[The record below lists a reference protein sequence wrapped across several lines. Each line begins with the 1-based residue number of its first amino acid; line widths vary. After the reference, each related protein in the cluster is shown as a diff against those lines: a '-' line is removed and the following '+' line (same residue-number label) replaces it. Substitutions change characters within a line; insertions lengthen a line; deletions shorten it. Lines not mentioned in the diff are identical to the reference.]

1 MIEHQ
6 LYRPYAMLFS
16 FFFLFVCT
24 KLDYVSLSFFL
35 FLSLSLSLSYSS
47 FVEVDRVHQQH
58 WILRHAFQCNFHAP
72 VEDKL
77 KEGITVLDSGCGP
90 ATWTFEVGEAYPQS
104 RIYGVD
110 ASCVFPEN
118 VKPANVEFAIGNIA
132 KHIPHEDCTFDYIHQ
147 RLLIMGL
154 TDEDWKNALKEHY
167 RVLKPGGYIESV
179 EVNFNNMET
188 AGPYTDKIHKAFKI
202 VTERR
207 GVVLNIA
214 QELKD
219 RFTQAGFENIVQKIV
234 GVPFNHSGK
243 IGQLMWDDF
252 RELCSSIRP
261 ALIGANPD
269 LQGEGVFDHCLS
281 ECGREATEF
290 KTYVEFYIVY
300 GQKPSL

>member
-24 KLDYVSLSFFL
+24 KLDY
-35 FLSLSLSLSYSS
+35 
-47 FVEVDRVHQQH
+47 VDRVHQQH

-132 KHIPHEDCTFDYIHQ
+132 KHIPHEDCTFDYVHQ
-147 RLLIMGL
+147 RLLVVGL
-154 TDEDWKNALKEHY
+154 TKDDWTNALQEHF
-167 RVLKPGGYIESV
+167 RILKPGGYIELI
-179 EVNFNNMET
+179 EPGFKQLFT
-188 AGPYTDKIHKAFKI
+188 AGPCLNLLLDTLKKSTAS
-202 VTERR
+202 R
-207 GVVLNIA
+207 GI
-214 QELKD
+214 ELEIGEELED
-219 RFTQAGFENIVQKIV
+219 RVRKAGFENIHVKKLEI
-234 GVPFNHSGK
+234 PLNHGGK
-243 IGQLMWDDF
+243 IGDLLWDDYRHAF
-252 RELCSSIRP
+252 MNLKGSM
-261 ALIGANPD
+261 AKTNP
-269 LQGEGVFDHCLS
+269 EFEVESAYEAHLS
-281 ECGREATEF
+281 ECAKEAQRSKAHLEWF
-290 KTYVEFYIVY
+290 IVY
-300 GQKPSL
+300 AQKPLLATSQE

>member
-1 MIEHQ
+1 
-6 LYRPYAMLFS
+6 
-16 FFFLFVCT
+16 
-24 KLDYVSLSFFL
+24 
-35 FLSLSLSLSYSS
+35 
-47 FVEVDRVHQQH
+47 
-58 WILRHAFQCNFHAP
+58 
-72 VEDKL
+72 
-77 KEGITVLDSGCGP
+77 
-90 ATWTFEVGEAYPQS
+90 
-104 RIYGVD
+104 
-110 ASCVFPEN
+110 
-118 VKPANVEFAIGNIA
+118 
-132 KHIPHEDCTFDYIHQ
+132 
-147 RLLIMGL
+147 MGL

-179 EVNFNNMET
+179 EVGITVQFSSLFRTLKKKKKLVMT
-188 AGPYTDKIHKAFKI
+188 AILIYLLNRSISITWKRLDPIQTRYTKLVFKI

-300 GQKPSL
+300 GQKPSS